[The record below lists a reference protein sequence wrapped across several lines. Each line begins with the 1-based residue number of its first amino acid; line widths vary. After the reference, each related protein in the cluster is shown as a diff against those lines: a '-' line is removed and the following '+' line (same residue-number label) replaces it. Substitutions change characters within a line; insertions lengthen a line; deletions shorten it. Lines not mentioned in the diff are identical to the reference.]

1 MFCAISYLAKDMK
14 TYQFILRFFIVPTWS
29 EWKVEKCSAKCR
41 GGSRTLMRYC
51 YNHLPCVGE
60 GSKAERCNTEGCPGY
75 LNSIYINISMCI
87 VYSR

>member
-1 MFCAISYLAKDMK
+1 
-14 TYQFILRFFIVPTWS
+14 
-29 EWKVEKCSAKCR
+29 
-41 GGSRTLMRYC
+41 MRYC